1 MQTRR
6 VHESPIEQLAKL
18 GYSFQFHDRFEH
30 GGKFVSF
37 EISDK
42 HLSQVAWTLWGMMF
56 VFVAAQVLH
65 NDRPDN
71 SNECWGYARA
81 TSAWWDRENLYDIT
95 NIDGFLYLPQAAII
109 YTPFA
114 VLNHPIGDVLW
125 RLVGLCAFCHGLWRM
140 SKLLSPS
147 QALRVFAIGSFIAL
161 APTYNALRNGQANL
175 PLAAL
180 MLHAAVDL
188 VEKRWWRAA
197 IWLTIGLAVK
207 PIILVMVLL
216 AGALYRPMSW
226 RLAIALA
233 VFLLSPFAAGG
244 FHYVLTQYQ
253 QCWIKLSM
261 SSQPNRPF
269 SDLRG
274 LFWSIG
280 FVIPMSVFLVMQLI
294 AAAATLALCFIA
306 FHRWKDPAASAF
318 VLTLTACYLML
329 FNPRTEGNSYV
340 ILVPMIALP
349 AALLFLDNRRPLAAW
364 ILVALSTWLISY
376 PWSSW
381 GYKMTVHWMK
391 PLACVIFIILMLREL
406 LRKSIA
412 DWPESARPR
421 LPAR

>member
-1 MQTRR
+1 MRYQ
-6 VHESPIEQLAKL
+6 
-18 GYSFQFHDRFEH
+18 
-30 GGKFVSF
+30 
-37 EISDK
+37 ISNK
-42 HLSQVAWTLWGMMF
+42 HLSEFAWMLWGMMF

-65 NDRPDN
+65 NDSPDN

-81 TSAWWDRENLYDIT
+81 TSAWWARENLYDTT

-125 RLVGLCAFCHGLWRM
+125 RLVGLGAFCHGLWRM

-175 PLAAL
+175 QIAAL
-180 MLHAAVDL
+180 MLHATVDL
-188 VEKRWWRAA
+188 VQHRWWRAA
-197 IWLTIGLAVK
+197 IWLTVGFAVK
-207 PIILVMVLL
+207 PIVLVMILL
-216 AGALYRPMSW
+216 AAALYRPMSW

-233 VFLLSPFAAGG
+233 VLLLSPFATGG

-253 QCWIKLSM
+253 QCRIKLSM
-261 SSQPNRPF
+261 SSQPDRAF

-280 FVIPMSVFLVMQLI
+280 CVIPMWIYFFMQLF

-306 FHRWKDPAASAF
+306 FRRWNEPAASTF
-318 VLTLTACYLML
+318 VVALAACYLML

-340 ILVPMIALP
+340 ILTPMIALP
-349 AALLFLDNRRPLAAW
+349 AALLFLDNRRRLAAW
-364 ILVALSTWLISY
+364 VLVALSAWLISY
-376 PWSSW
+376 PWTSW
-381 GYKMTVHWMK
+381 GYRLTVHWMK
-391 PLACVIFIILMLREL
+391 PLACIIFIILLLHEL
-406 LRKSIA
+406 LRNSGA
-412 DWPESARPR
+412 DWPEPTRPR